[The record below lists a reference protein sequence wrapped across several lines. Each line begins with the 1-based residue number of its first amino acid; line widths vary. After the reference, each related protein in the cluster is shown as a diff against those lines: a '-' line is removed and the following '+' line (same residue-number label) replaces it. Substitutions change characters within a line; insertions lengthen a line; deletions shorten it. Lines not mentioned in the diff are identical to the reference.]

1 MPIYRCISTI
11 ITINNTICTIIL
23 SSLTRF
29 HWEYCQIKN
38 ENKLE
43 EMVCILEHLQRYVP
57 TARQET
63 KHQITSTEEE
73 TTCLE
78 RFHRVLLG
86 GDQLTV
92 ARVRSCQ
99 RGRANSD
106 SAVNRFNGLL
116 PIAEDWHTGVILLTV
131 SIKSMLSTVV
141 GPYPNSLLSFH
152 PCQHNLVILPPP
164 PPPPPPPP
172 HPGTPK
178 CMQACV

>member
-1 MPIYRCISTI
+1 
-11 ITINNTICTIIL
+11 
-23 SSLTRF
+23 
-29 HWEYCQIKN
+29 
-38 ENKLE
+38 
-43 EMVCILEHLQRYVP
+43 MVCILEHLQRYVP

-73 TTCLE
+73 TICLE

-116 PIAEDWHTGVILLTV
+116 PIAEDWHTGVTVILLTV
-131 SIKSMLSTVV
+131 SIKSMLI
-141 GPYPNSLLSFH
+141 YMYRFYLLWWVPTQTLCFLSI
-152 PCQHNLVILPPP
+152 PAN
-164 PPPPPPPP
+164 
-172 HPGTPK
+172 TTS
-178 CMQACV
+178 